1 MDLWICDCE
10 IFVWGKMDKRLQVQH
25 FHVFSCT
32 SSSSWPSP
40 FISTASPIFCLSLLH
55 PLPNNPCPLRCA
67 VPPSVAAHFPSAFS
81 SVQTSAGL
89 SFLTNH
95 SLLDFLQPDIC
106 LQVTHQ
112 SPIPTCT
119 VSGSLRQRAQQPL
132 LHAFANV
139 FHLERSP
146 LVYMIPRFF
155 WVLSDQT

>member
-95 SLLDFLQPDIC
+95 SLLDLPSGDSSKPYPNMHRQWLPETAGPAASASCIC
-106 LQVTHQ
+106 KCVPFGKISLGLHDTQVLL
-112 SPIPTCT
+112 
-119 VSGSLRQRAQQPL
+119 GSL
-132 LHAFANV
+132 
-139 FHLERSP
+139 
-146 LVYMIPRFF
+146 
-155 WVLSDQT
+155 

>member
-1 MDLWICDCE
+1 MDN
-10 IFVWGKMDKRLQVQH
+10 RLQMQH

-32 SSSSWPSP
+32 SPSSWLPP

-67 VPPSVAAHFPSAFS
+67 APPSAAAHFPSAFS

-89 SFLTNH
+89 SFLTNL

-112 SPIPTCT
+112 SPIPTYT
-119 VSGSLRQRAQQPL
+119 ASGSLRQRAQQPL
-132 LHAFANV
+132 LRAFANV
-139 FHLERSP
+139 FRLERSP
-146 LVYMIPRFF
+146 LVYMVSRSF
-155 WVLSDQT
+155 WVLSDQP